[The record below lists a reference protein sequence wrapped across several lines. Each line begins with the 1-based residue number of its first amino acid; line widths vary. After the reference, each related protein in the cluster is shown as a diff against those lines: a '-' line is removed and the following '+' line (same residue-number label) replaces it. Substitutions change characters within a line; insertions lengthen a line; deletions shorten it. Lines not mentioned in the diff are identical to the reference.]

1 MALLPW
7 LWERYYRDLERQTE
21 NIVAAA
27 DLLRSLATNF
37 REVPATVRAI
47 RALEHKGDA
56 LTRDLLTRMER
67 LPLVHPRDELR
78 EVAHALDN
86 VLDEIEA
93 AAEAFDLYG
102 VEQPTAAAIELIELC
117 VRCAG
122 QVAAVVAVLRESA
135 WRGRRLAALRPHL
148 EEINRLE
155 NLSDQVHREAM
166 GALFRQ
172 SDVAR
177 MLKWKQVYD
186 NLEAITD
193 RCDDVG
199 DAIQVAVLRHA

>member
-7 LWERYYRDLERQTE
+7 LWERYYRDLERQAE

-27 DLLRSLATNF
+27 DLLHSLTTHYA
-37 REVPATVRAI
+37 EIPATVRAI

-102 VEQPTAAAIELIELC
+102 VEQPTAPAIELIELC
-117 VRCAG
+117 ARCAR
-122 QVAAVVAVLRESA
+122 QVEAVVAVLRSTPR
-135 WRGRRLAALRPHL
+135 RGARIEELRPHL

-172 SDVAR
+172 SDVAQ

-199 DAIQVAVLRHA
+199 DAVQAAVLRHA

>member
-7 LWERYYRDLERQTE
+7 LWERYYRDLEQQAQ
-21 NIVAAA
+21 NIVAASE
-27 DLLRSLATNF
+27 LLHTLSTNF
-37 REVPATVRAI
+37 QAVSTTVRGI

-56 LTRDLLTRMER
+56 ITRDVLTRIERSPLT
-67 LPLVHPRDELR
+67 HPRDELR
-78 EVAHALDN
+78 EVTRALDN

-102 VEQPTAAAIELIELC
+102 VEQPTAPAIELIELC
-117 VRCAG
+117 TRCSY
-122 QVAAVVAVLRESA
+122 QVADVVAVLRA
-135 WRGRRLAALRPHL
+135 FPRRGPRLEALRPHL

-155 NLSDQVHREAM
+155 NLADQVHREAM

-199 DAIQVAVLRHA
+199 DAVQVAVLRHA

>member
-1 MALLPW
+1 MALLPR
-7 LWERYYRDLERQTE
+7 LWETYYRDLERQAE

-27 DLLRSLATNF
+27 ELLHSLTTSYH
-37 REVPATVRAI
+37 EVPATVRAI
-47 RALEHKGDA
+47 RALEHKGDT
-56 LTRDLLTRMER
+56 LTRELLTRMER
-67 LPLVHPRDELR
+67 SSLIHPRDELR
-78 EVAHALDN
+78 AVAHALDN

-102 VEQPTAAAIELIELC
+102 IEQPAAPAIELIELC
-117 VRCAG
+117 ARCAR
-122 QVAAVVAVLRESA
+122 QMAAVVEVLRTTSR
-135 WRGRRLAALRPHL
+135 RGERLEALRPHR

-155 NLSDQVHREAM
+155 NLADQVHREAI

-172 SDVAR
+172 SDVSK

-199 DAIQVAVLRHA
+199 DAVQVAVLRRA

>member
-1 MALLPW
+1 MALLPR
-7 LWERYYRDLERQTE
+7 LWERYYRDLERQAE
-21 NIVAAA
+21 NIEAAA
-27 DLLRSLATNF
+27 ELLHSLATHF
-37 REVPATVRAI
+37 HEVPATVRAV
-47 RALEHKGDA
+47 RALEHKGDT
-56 LTRDLLTRMER
+56 LTRELLTRMEQS
-67 LPLVHPRDELR
+67 PLIHPRDELR
-78 EVAHALDN
+78 EVARALDN

-102 VEQPTAAAIELIELC
+102 VEQPTAPAIELIELC
-117 VRCAG
+117 AHCCRQIG
-122 QVAAVVAVLRESA
+122 SVVAVLRATPLRSFRIEM
-135 WRGRRLAALRPHL
+135 LRPHL
-148 EEINRLE
+148 VEINRLE
-155 NLSDQVHREAM
+155 NLADQVHREAI

-199 DAIQVAVLRHA
+199 DAVQSAVLRRV

>member
-7 LWERYYRDLERQTE
+7 LWVRYYRDLERQTE

-27 DLLRSLATNF
+27 ELLHSLATNF
-37 REVPATVRAI
+37 HDVTPTVRAI
-47 RALEHKGDA
+47 RALEHKGDTI
-56 LTRDLLTRMER
+56 TREVLTRMER
-67 LPLVHPRDELR
+67 APLAHPRDELR
-78 EVAHALDN
+78 EIAHALDN

-102 VEQPTAAAIELIELC
+102 VEQPTAPAIELIELST
-117 VRCAG
+117 RCSR
-122 QVAAVVAVLRESA
+122 QVADVVAVLRASA
-135 WRGRRLAALRPHL
+135 RRGERLDALRPRR

-155 NLSDQVHREAM
+155 NLADQVHREAM

-172 SDVAR
+172 RDVAI
-177 MLKWKQVYD
+177 MLKWKLVYD
-186 NLEAITD
+186 HLEAITD

-199 DAIQVAVLRHA
+199 DAVQVAVLRHA